1 MPKKNLLISAALTAF
16 ILVVVTGIASAY
28 QRVNSSLDIV
38 KAETAEAA
46 RMDNGLP
53 AANQT
58 IVTHQE
64 AALVAANYL
73 GQTDLYSVE
82 NIVWEGMDAYQVVFS
97 SGDTVYV
104 SMTGDILSTEVPEP
118 VVVIEEV
125 PSSTTNSG
133 NTNARSS
140 SSSTA
145 ISSNN
150 TSSSSSYSDDDH
162 HEEDH
167 EEDHEEE
174 HEDD

>member
-140 SSSTA
+140 SST
-145 ISSNN
+145 
-150 TSSSSSYSDDDH
+150 TSSSFDDDDHSSDDD
-162 HEEDH
+162 DH
-167 EEDHEEE
+167 DDDHDDDTKEE
-174 HEDD
+174 HDDD

>member
-1 MPKKNLLISAALTAF
+1 MPKKNVLISGALTAF

-140 SSSTA
+140 SST
-145 ISSNN
+145 
-150 TSSSSSYSDDDH
+150 TSSSFDDDDHSSDDDD
-162 HEEDH
+162 DH
-167 EEDHEEE
+167 DDDHDDDTKEE
-174 HEDD
+174 HDDD